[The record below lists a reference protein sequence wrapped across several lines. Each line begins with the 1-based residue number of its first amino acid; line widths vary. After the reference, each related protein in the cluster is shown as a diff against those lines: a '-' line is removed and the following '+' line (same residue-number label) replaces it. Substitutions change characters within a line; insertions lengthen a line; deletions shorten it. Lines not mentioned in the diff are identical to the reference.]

1 MTARSSLR
9 QRLGRLALHVT
20 AYGLVG
26 AFLFPFLWMLICAF
40 KDKAEVNALPP
51 TLLFT
56 PTLVNFRN
64 VVAQAKFWEYALNSA
79 VIAVAATLLGLV
91 LGLPAAYSI
100 ARYKQHRLALVIL
113 LSRILPGISY
123 LVPWFILF
131 TKLRMMGSYSAMTL
145 THLII
150 VLPLIVW
157 VMVGFFEDLPVE
169 MEEAARIDGT
179 TLIGYLVRVAIPL
192 TKPGI
197 AATAI
202 LSFIFSWNNF
212 LFSLIIGGEGTR
224 TLPVAVFNFIS
235 YAQIDWG
242 GVNAAATLIT
252 LPVVLMVMAAQKH
265 IVRGLAMGGV
275 KG

>member
-1 MTARSSLR
+1 
-9 QRLGRLALHVT
+9 
-20 AYGLVG
+20 
-26 AFLFPFLWMLICAF
+26 
-40 KDKAEVNALPP
+40 
-51 TLLFT
+51 
-56 PTLVNFRN
+56 
-64 VVAQAKFWEYALNSA
+64 
-79 VIAVAATLLGLV
+79 
-91 LGLPAAYSI
+91 
-100 ARYKQHRLALVIL
+100 
-113 LSRILPGISY
+113 
-123 LVPWFILF
+123 
-131 TKLRMMGSYSAMTL
+131 MGSYTAMTL

-150 VLPLIVW
+150 VSPLIIW

-179 TLIGYLVRVAIPL
+179 TLAGYLLRVAIPL

-212 LFSLIIGGEGTR
+212 LFSLIVGGEGTR

-252 LPVVLMVMAAQKH
+252 LPVILLVLAVQKH